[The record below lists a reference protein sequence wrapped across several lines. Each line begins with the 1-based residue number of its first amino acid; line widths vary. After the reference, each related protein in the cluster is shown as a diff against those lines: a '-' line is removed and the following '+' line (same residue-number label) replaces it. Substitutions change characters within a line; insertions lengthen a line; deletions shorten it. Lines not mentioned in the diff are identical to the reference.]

1 MISRTF
7 HRTPHKERASHGNR
21 RRLTTV
27 GRLHGCVHASSG
39 FHRRR
44 CALLA
49 HHDHGYP
56 GLLAPSTRE
65 DSASQ
70 QLGLAVAACTWR
82 VIALAEKE
90 ALSNRS
96 LARLLHRV
104 AFVNS
109 TLVRVSLLAV
119 AQWPGKFLPQP
130 YKDSVD
136 SLVKGWGQS
145 CVTENGFNRCKDHQR
160 DNKNLRMVRDARW
173 HCLKDSKVFENV
185 YKRKK
190 IVAEPINFGVK
201 GRPRLN
207 SALYESQSGEPSVP
221 DEMLY
226 AVTGNAS
233 WLSPGPQS
241 ALHCVEG
248 FDSPNWRVVNGAQLF
263 LVVGLVVDRIS
274 TSTFHVVGSPRRTM
288 RDATRLTE
296 KRDGEAGREEGE
308 ARRRSGMATG
318 RWHAAQGAASV
329 ESGAHSRSAKHDH
342 RPPCH
347 VSSLPHST
355 CAGPLEVDKSIWMS
369 SYNSDELVDVGV
381 SLSFIGS

>member
-1 MISRTF
+1 M
-7 HRTPHKERASHGNR
+7 
-21 RRLTTV
+21 
-27 GRLHGCVHASSG
+27 
-39 FHRRR
+39 
-44 CALLA
+44 
-49 HHDHGYP
+49 
-56 GLLAPSTRE
+56 
-65 DSASQ
+65 SQ

-119 AQWPGKFLPQP
+119 APWHRKCLPQP

-190 IVAEPINFGVK
+190 IVAEPVNFGVK

-248 FDSPNWRVVNGAQLF
+248 FDSPNWRVVNGVWRSAFFGGRLGGGQNQHK
-263 LVVGLVVDRIS
+263 
-274 TSTFHVVGSPRRTM
+274 HVSRCRLASQDHER
-288 RDATRLTE
+288 RDAPHRETRWRGWSGGGRSEETQ
-296 KRDGEAGREEGE
+296 RNGDWTVAYRTGSGE
-308 ARRRSGMATG
+308 
-318 RWHAAQGAASV
+318 
-329 ESGAHSRSAKHDH
+329 
-342 RPPCH
+342 C
-347 VSSLPHST
+347 
-355 CAGPLEVDKSIWMS
+355 
-369 SYNSDELVDVGV
+369 
-381 SLSFIGS
+381 